1 MASNDGDFWEILWI
15 FNTLILKLKIL
26 CENALQQSLEGEW
39 ISRCASPFERR
50 SPEMGSQSMI
60 SREERE
66 EKGERE
72 LREFF
77 GFLGCNKMCFEI
89 QQGFLHVFRM
99 ILGKKYCTKWV

>member
-1 MASNDGDFWEILWI
+1 
-15 FNTLILKLKIL
+15 
-26 CENALQQSLEGEW
+26 
-39 ISRCASPFERR
+39 
-50 SPEMGSQSMI
+50 MGSPSMI

-99 ILGKKYCTKWV
+99 ILGKKYCTK